1 MNTSKPKI
9 LVLGV
14 TGKVGRET
22 ARLLA
27 QTGDI
32 QVIAGVRSPEKAA
45 PLAEQGIEIRHL
57 DLDRH
62 ETLVPA
68 LNGVDRG
75 FAIDWLQRGHAEAK

>member
-1 MNTSKPKI
+1 MNPSKPKI

-27 QTGDI
+27 QTVDM

-57 DLDRH
+57 NLDRH
-62 ETLVPA
+62 ETLVPV
-68 LNGVDRG
+68 LNGVDRALLLTG
-75 FAIDWLQRGHAEAK
+75 YSMSML